1 MLSLFP
7 NACIVQS
14 PLSGHVSAV
23 ISSPLAHTTPSLV
36 PVTSSSSHTLSDCQ
50 TVAEALKSIE
60 KQEESQQIYV
70 MEGDSASS

>member
-1 MLSLFP
+1 MLSLFL

-36 PVTSSSSHTLSDCQ
+36 PLTSSSSHTLSDCQ
-50 TVAEALKSIE
+50 TVVEALKSE
-60 KQEESQQIYV
+60 KQEEGQQIYV